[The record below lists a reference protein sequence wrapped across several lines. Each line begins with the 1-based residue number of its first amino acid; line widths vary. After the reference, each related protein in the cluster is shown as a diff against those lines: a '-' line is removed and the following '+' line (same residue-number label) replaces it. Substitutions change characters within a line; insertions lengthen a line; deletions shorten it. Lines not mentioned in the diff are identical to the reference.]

1 MQQHRLADRVLC
13 ADAQR
18 GPQPLAELRKPF
30 PPPAGQDTGS
40 GGQGLQGVLRI
51 EHLIQQPAQGLGAVA
66 LAGFCGA
73 LSEQL

>member
-30 PPPAGQDTGS
+30 PPPAGQVP
-40 GGQGLQGVLRI
+40 GVNYVGVRIASLR
-51 EHLIQQPAQGLGAVA
+51 
-66 LAGFCGA
+66 
-73 LSEQL
+73 